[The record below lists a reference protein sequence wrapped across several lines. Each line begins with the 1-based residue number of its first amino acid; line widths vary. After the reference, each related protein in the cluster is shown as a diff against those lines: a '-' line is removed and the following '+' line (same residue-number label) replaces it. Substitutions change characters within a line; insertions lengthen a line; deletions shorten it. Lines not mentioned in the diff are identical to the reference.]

1 MLWKRRL
8 LTWGS
13 ATFLSLALAQATL
26 AQETIVQPGDSLWSI
41 AQRHQTTVEA
51 LKEAN
56 GLSADRL
63 NPGHVLK
70 LPGSAQSKPLTY
82 TVQAGD
88 TPYKIALSFGL
99 SINELIA
106 INNLDGHIIR
116 VGQVLKLTS
125 DANDAPATPL
135 VITVQPGDSL
145 WLLAHTHDVSW
156 QAIADANGIP
166 RANPTLRVGTRLTIP
181 GRYTTGQAQG
191 GYVPPSITVARGDTL
206 EVLAR
211 RHDTTVS
218 ALMAANDLRG
228 TMIRAGQ
235 TLRIAPADGLSAA
248 VAAPRTAAT
257 AAGALLRPHDGPVT
271 SRFGYRQLRVAGSNF
286 HTGVDFAGRTG
297 EPIRAAAGGTVT
309 FSGWQHGYGNIVIIR
324 SGDREYRYAHAS
336 ALLVEPGATVA
347 AGEVIARVGS
357 TGFST
362 GPHLH
367 FEVLIGGAAVD
378 PLPLI
383 QNVR

>member
-1 MLWKRRL
+1 
-8 LTWGS
+8 
-13 ATFLSLALAQATL
+13 
-26 AQETIVQPGDSLWSI
+26 
-41 AQRHQTTVEA
+41 
-51 LKEAN
+51 
-56 GLSADRL
+56 
-63 NPGHVLK
+63 
-70 LPGSAQSKPLTY
+70 
-82 TVQAGD
+82 VQAGD

-211 RHDTTVS
+211 RHGTTVS

-235 TLRIAPADGLSAA
+235 TLRIAPATASPRPWRRPGRRPRPRARSCGPTTAPSPRASATASSASPARTSTPASTSPAGPASPSAPRPGARSPSAA
-248 VAAPRTAAT
+248 GSTAT
-257 AAGALLRPHDGPVT
+257 AT
-271 SRFGYRQLRVAGSNF
+271 S
-286 HTGVDFAGRTG
+286 
-297 EPIRAAAGGTVT
+297 
-309 FSGWQHGYGNIVIIR
+309 
-324 SGDREYRYAHAS
+324 
-336 ALLVEPGATVA
+336 
-347 AGEVIARVGS
+347 
-357 TGFST
+357 
-362 GPHLH
+362 
-367 FEVLIGGAAVD
+367 
-378 PLPLI
+378 
-383 QNVR
+383 